1 MRDNNALKDFINAVG
16 TLTEVA
22 KILNDSLKRQGFN
35 VRESQKFQ
43 FILCQIKPNIPEDSP
58 LVLDM

>member
-35 VRESQKFQ
+35 DRESLYLTSEFLKSTFGER
-43 FILCQIKPNIPEDSP
+43 K
-58 LVLDM
+58 